1 MIIQWRKIYRPTKLM
16 LPNCG
21 PWALPLQNGLSVL
34 GCCSSHMQCT
44 HTLVP
49 QGLFLGHKLIHIQG
63 HGLFQMSLPHCSLGY
78 PPVDGCWRAEAGQ
91 RWRGSRPPCHLWPP
105 GKKGTTEL
113 FKGKNR
119 SAQWSWEAI
128 YLGTNS
134 FYKPSRACAARVL
147 KDGWGWISMHNGCC
161 LYINTLQ
168 VGPGH

>member
-44 HTLVP
+44 HSGPTRPVPGAQAHPYTGTWTFSNVLTSLQPGLSTSWWVLACRGWPALTGFKTTLSPMTTWKERSNRALQREEWECTMV
-49 QGLFLGHKLIHIQG
+49 LGG
-63 HGLFQMSLPHCSLGY
+63 HL
-78 PPVDGCWRAEAGQ
+78 
-91 RWRGSRPPCHLWPP
+91 SRDEQLLQADP
-105 GKKGTTEL
+105 T
-113 FKGKNR
+113 
-119 SAQWSWEAI
+119 
-128 YLGTNS
+128 
-134 FYKPSRACAARVL
+134 ARVL

-161 LYINTLQ
+161 LYFNTLQ